1 MQAQLEF
8 RMGLYSVQSL
18 TFFRKKSIEQGALH
32 DLKYGGN
39 TEVAHFFGSELAE
52 KIKKTPWLNDAVILL
67 PIPLHWKKEKKR
79 GYNQA
84 AILAKEI
91 ASNCTGMRVNTQL
104 VKRIAGKGITKGK
117 RYERIRNSD
126 LGFAWKGNTLPLG
139 THVLLVDDVIT
150 TGATLEAAIRAIPNS
165 SELKFSA
172 VSIAHTL

>member
-8 RMGLYSVQSL
+8 RMGLFSVQSL
-18 TFFRKKSIEQGALH
+18 TFFRKKSIEQKALH

-39 TEVAHFFGSELAE
+39 TEVAQFFGAELAR
-52 KIKKTPWLNDAVILL
+52 KIDTTYWLRDATVLL

-84 AILAKEI
+84 EILAKAI
-91 ASNCTGMRVNTQL
+91 ASNSHRVVCKQL
-104 VKRIAGKGITKGK
+104 TKQLEGKGITKGK
-117 RYERIRNSD
+117 RYERMRNQN
-126 LGFAWKGNTLPLG
+126 LGFVWNGKLLPKG

-150 TGATLEAAIRAIPNS
+150 TGATLEAAIRALPNAH
-165 SELKFSA
+165 ELKFSA

>member
-8 RMGLYSVQSL
+8 RMGLFSVQSL
-18 TFFRKKSIEQGALH
+18 TFFRKKSIEQHALH

-39 TEVAHFFGSELAE
+39 TEVAIYFGDELAR
-52 KIKKTPWLNDAVILL
+52 KISQTPWLADARYLL

-84 AILAKEI
+84 ALLAHEI
-91 ASNCTGMRVNTQL
+91 AQQLPQLQVNQQL
-104 VKRIAGKGITKGK
+104 IKRIEGRGITKGK
-117 RYERIRNSD
+117 RLERVRNNEF
-126 LGFAWKGNTLPLG
+126 GFEWKGHLLPAG

-150 TGATLEAAIRAIPNS
+150 TGSTLEAAIRAIPNA

-172 VSIAHTL
+172 LSIAHTL